1 MIHLLT
7 AFTAPDSTAAQ
18 ATLNSPPAEVPPA
31 SSHREEKGISIR
43 FMAGV
48 AANAAGFG
56 LLLAGCWFSLQLIQ
70 FALMGQ

>member
-7 AFTAPDSTAAQ
+7 AFTAPESTAAQ
-18 ATLNSPPAEVPPA
+18 ATLNSPPAEVRPA
-31 SSHREEKGISIR
+31 SRHREEKGISIK

-56 LLLAGCWFSLQLIQ
+56 LLLAGCWFSLQLMQ

>member
-7 AFTAPDSTAAQ
+7 TFTAPESTAAQ
-18 ATLNSPPAEVPPA
+18 ATLNSPPAEARPA
-31 SSHREEKGISIR
+31 PCHREDKGISIK

-56 LLLAGCWFSLQLIQ
+56 MLLAGCWFSLQLIQ
-70 FALMGQ
+70 LALTGQ